1 MCSPLSLFAAEKD
14 MIPSQYKVQK
24 IVASKFCEARED
36 GLSLEGAYEFVAEAS
51 IFNHLKEGVCNPS
64 FS

>member
-1 MCSPLSLFAAEKD
+1 